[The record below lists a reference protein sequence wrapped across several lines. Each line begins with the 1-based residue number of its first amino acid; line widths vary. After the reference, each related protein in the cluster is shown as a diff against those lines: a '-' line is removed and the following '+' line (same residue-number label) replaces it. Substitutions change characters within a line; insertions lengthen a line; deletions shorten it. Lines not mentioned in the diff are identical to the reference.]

1 MAVIRLLN
9 RRGDSD
15 SYFSPDDMRQLEGA
29 RQQVE
34 GHIRN
39 GGLAFAFDRPG
50 GHGERIY
57 AFKADAHE
65 ILLAPHMVGG

>member
-15 SYFSPDDMRQLEGA
+15 SYFSPDMRQLEGA

-34 GHIRN
+34 GHIRR

-65 ILLAPHMVGG
+65 ILLAPRMVGG

>member
-15 SYFSPDDMRQLEGA
+15 SYLSPDDRCQLERA

-34 GHIRN
+34 EHIRK
-39 GGLAFAFDRPG
+39 GGLAFAFDKPG

-57 AFKADAHE
+57 AFKTDAHE
-65 ILLAPHMVGG
+65 ILLAPRMIGG

>member
-15 SYFSPDDMRQLEGA
+15 SYFAQDDMRQLEFA

-34 GHIRN
+34 GHIRK
-39 GGLAFAFDRPG
+39 GGLAFAFDNPG
-50 GHGERIY
+50 AHGERIY
-57 AFKADAHE
+57 AFTADAHE
-65 ILLAPHMVGG
+65 ILLAPLMVGG

>member
-15 SYFSPDDMRQLEGA
+15 SFFSPDNPCQLESA
-29 RQQVE
+29 KQQVE
-34 GHIRN
+34 GHIRG
-39 GGLAFAFDRPG
+39 GGLAFAFDKPG

-65 ILLAPHMVGG
+65 ILLAPRMVGG

>member
-15 SYFSPDDMRQLEGA
+15 SYFSPDDMRQLECA

-34 GHIRN
+34 GHIRK
-39 GGLAFAFDRPG
+39 GGLAFAFDKPG
-50 GHGERIY
+50 AHGERIY

-65 ILLAPHMVGG
+65 ILLAPRMVGG